1 MSFDTKQTQLI
12 ADFFSVVRKFSKMG
26 FRNRESFAQNPLYR
40 KDFKSYKIK
49 LTGFLAPDAAKG
61 EFVADLPVRPHHDLV
76 FYFAPGRVNLLGEH
90 LDYNGGLVLP
100 CAINLGCYGGALADA
115 DTELCSFTTLS
126 RAGTPRP
133 YTIPYPIIK
142 NHRRIVINKNPG
154 WYNLPLAVIKSFGH
168 FGYVPSRP
176 FHFALTSSLPSG
188 AGLGSSAA
196 LEMVL
201 ASSLNALY
209 DWHLSP
215 TDLAQICQHAENQYG
230 DVQCGIMDQMTVAL
244 GRSQEVLVLHTSDM
258 AYGHLPLPLQDLCL
272 LGIHSRVHRKLST
285 TPYNQRTQETAVALD
300 RIQASYPSYP
310 DLAHIPMEDWPEV
323 SELFKNKGDIT
334 LKRRVRHCMSEQHRC
349 CLAQEALA
357 QGDFASFGRL
367 MTASHFSLKND
378 YEVSCPEL
386 DFLVETA
393 LSSEACLGARLTG
406 AGFGGMTIHLVKKDQ
421 VEAFKAYMTECYEE
435 QFGIQ
440 PNIYLL
446 EPSNGLA
453 EMSYEISPWPEE
465 IALC

>member
-1 MSFDTKQTQLI
+1 MSFDTKQSQLI
-12 ADFFSVVRKFSKMG
+12 ADFFSIVRKFSQMG
-26 FRNRESFAQNPLYR
+26 FRNKASFAQNPLHR

-49 LTGFLAPDAAKG
+49 LTGFLPPEAEREDWDP
-61 EFVADLPVRPHHDLV
+61 DLPTRPHHDLV

-142 NHRRIVINKNPG
+142 NNRRIVINKNPG
-154 WYNLPLAVIKSFGH
+154 WYNLPLAVIKSLGH
-168 FGYVPSRP
+168 FGFVPPVP

-201 ASSLNALY
+201 ASALNALFS
-209 DWHLSP
+209 WHLSP

-244 GRSQEVLVLHTSDM
+244 GRSREVLVLQTSDM
-258 AYGHLPLPLQDLCL
+258 AYGHLPLDLPDLCL
-272 LGIHSRVHRKLST
+272 LGINSRVHRKLST
-285 TPYNQRTQETAVALD
+285 TPYNQRTQEAAAALAQ
-300 RIQASYPSYP
+300 IQDAYPAYP
-310 DLAHIPMEDWPEV
+310 DLAHIPLEDWPKV
-323 SELFKNKGDIT
+323 SALFQNKRDIT
-334 LKRRVRHCMSEQHRC
+334 LKRRARHCITEQNRC
-349 CLAQEALA
+349 ILAQEALI
-357 QGDFASFGRL
+357 QGDVVGFGRL

-393 LSSEACLGARLTG
+393 LSSDACLGARLTG
-406 AGFGGMTIHLVKKDQ
+406 AGFGGMTIHLVKKNQ
-421 VEAFKAYMTECYEE
+421 VETFRAYMTECYEE

-440 PNIYLL
+440 PNIYPL
-446 EPSNGLA
+446 EPSHGMA
-453 EMSYEISPWPEE
+453 EMTYEISPWPGETL
-465 IALC
+465 IC